1 MKNETIAGFL
11 GTLILSCFLIGL
23 AASIGKPPFWVI
35 VLLVLA
41 GAWYAWFQ
49 DTIKNP
55 DAE

>member
-23 AASIGKPPFWVI
+23 AASISKPPFWVI

-55 DAE
+55 EAE

>member
-11 GTLILSCFLIGL
+11 GTLLLSLFLLGL
-23 AASIGKPPFWVI
+23 ANSIGKTPFWVI
-35 VLLVLA
+35 VILVLL
-41 GAWYAWFQ
+41 GAWFAWFQ

>member
-11 GTLILSCFLIGL
+11 GTMILSCFLIGL
-23 AASIGKPPFWVI
+23 AASISKPPFWVI

-55 DAE
+55 EAE